1 MLRSGADAF
10 ITFMVR
16 NELMIPMLRRLKELV
31 GVKPRKV
38 MVPTAI
44 LELEVDLL
52 RHRALTS
59 AENSLDYDKE
69 IDKKGIPQIIA
80 TSKSGD
86 QIFVTKEG
94 Q

>member
-16 NELMIPMLRRLKELV
+16 NELMIPMLRYLKELV

-44 LELEVDLL
+44 LELEIDLL
-52 RHRALTS
+52 RHRALNS
-59 AENSLDYDKE
+59 AESSLDYDKE
-69 IDKKGIPQIIA
+69 IDKKGIPHVVA
-80 TSKSGD
+80 TSKNGD
-86 QIFVTKEG
+86 QIFVAKEG

>member
-16 NELMIPMLRRLKELV
+16 NELMIPLLRNLKELV

-59 AENSLDYDKE
+59 AENSFDYCKE
-69 IDKKGIPQIIA
+69 IDKKGAP
-80 TSKSGD
+80 
-86 QIFVTKEG
+86 
-94 Q
+94 